1 MSQLLMIALAVCF
14 CSAAPTTEL
23 VVPEYLDFTAA
34 SKLAPTAFLQAV
46 IKSGGTKG
54 DCRTFATTT
63 ISDIETAVSSQ
74 QGVLNAIDNGD
85 GCAAMGQTLV
95 TSTKAAVV
103 SAQAVVVTKQSEAS
117 AALAAKNTAC
127 SAGVDFSVGLE
138 TLEANS
144 CYDYTSQTGYTQAKA
159 ACVAATSALA
169 TADAAVVTAQTV
181 VTDAQA
187 TAADAVAEAARLESG
202 CLCRVHQE
210 QAAAQVAVQA
220 ATATNAADWKQ
231 AHEVLCAVEQTAPC
245 PVPSCPTVE
254 QPKLADGVDNADTQH
269 CTAAPTAEPTMSPT
283 AEPTAEPLAYHKVF
297 DGDCHGAEKVKY
309 YRYWQKNPGTTVAE
323 RVKYCAEACDGFNV
337 PKQHGYNGPGGVAK
351 GFIVTPNEGV
361 CLCEPQD
368 SSTCTRA
375 MDPTRD
381 AANTGY
387 DRYDFGEPAVSW
399 VERGGK
405 TTWAQAQAECGTRS
419 RELCAMSEVCPGG
432 PTTQMVGH
440 AYGIGWFPVA
450 DGTADNN
457 NWAVGFD
464 GHQSTVPSCELHQ
477 LTPQYRGRPKPS
489 WGLVGGWQDTKI
501 PCCK

>member
-1 MSQLLMIALAVCF
+1 MSQLLMIALAVCL

-103 SAQAVVVTKQSEAS
+103 SAQALVVTKQGEA
-117 AALAAKNTAC
+117 ATALSAKNTAC
-127 SAGVDFSVGLE
+127 SARVDFSVGLE

-159 ACVAATSALA
+159 SCVAATSALA

-269 CTAAPTAEPTMSPT
+269 CTAAPTCLNSN
-283 AEPTAEPLAYHKVF
+283 
-297 DGDCHGAEKVKY
+297 GI
-309 YRYWQKNPGTTVAE
+309 
-323 RVKYCAEACDGFNV
+323 DGFDFS
-337 PKQHGYNGPGGVAK
+337 HDGYFAIHPTLQGITSSVAACAD
-351 GFIVTPNEGV
+351 I
-361 CLCEPQD
+361 CRAD
-368 SSTCTRA
+368 ASCTAFNR
-375 MDPTRD
+375 
-381 AANTGY
+381 
-387 DRYDFGEPAVSW
+387 
-399 VERGGK
+399 
-405 TTWAQAQAECGTRS
+405 
-419 RELCAMSEVCPGG
+419 
-432 PTTQMVGH
+432 
-440 AYGIGWFPVA
+440 
-450 DGTADNN
+450 
-457 NWAVGFD
+457 
-464 GHQSTVPSCELHQ
+464 LHQ
-477 LTPQYRGRPKPS
+477 GYPPDRRCYTYGAARGSIIRRDESPAYIRC
-489 WGLVGGWQDTKI
+489 V
-501 PCCK
+501 

>member
-1 MSQLLMIALAVCF
+1 MIALAVCF

-283 AEPTAEPLAYHKVF
+283 AEPTTEPYGKGACAQPDAAAGQQFYTAWQYTDMKHPQESKLEEWCKTECDKWDGCYGIMDFTGSRAMRSGSTTTATTAGHGICHLQFQASDDADAAAKWAASPLKPAGSCGNGQAGCWYFHRNAYADATCAIKNLPVTT
-297 DGDCHGAEKVKY
+297 CA
-309 YRYWQKNPGTTVAE
+309 YRQVGNYACSDQHWKWNCPGNKCGTG
-323 RVKYCAEACDGFNV
+323 AEAC
-337 PKQHGYNGPGGVAK
+337 K
-351 GFIVTPNEGV
+351 
-361 CLCEPQD
+361 
-368 SSTCTRA
+368 
-375 MDPTRD
+375 
-381 AANTGY
+381 
-387 DRYDFGEPAVSW
+387 
-399 VERGGK
+399 
-405 TTWAQAQAECGTRS
+405 AECSKHAGCKMASYLADDGRCGLTDGNGCSPYPYAQYHTFMKGT
-419 RELCAMSEVCPGG
+419 CA
-432 PTTQMVGH
+432 
-440 AYGIGWFPVA
+440 
-450 DGTADNN
+450 TA
-457 NWAVGFD
+457 
-464 GHQSTVPSCELHQ
+464 
-477 LTPQYRGRPKPS
+477 
-489 WGLVGGWQDTKI
+489 
-501 PCCK
+501 